1 MPKALPPH
9 PNVRNC
15 THIKVTGQRC
25 GSPALRREFFCYFHT
40 RVIKGV
46 QQRVDM
52 QLHSMALLEDC
63 ESIQLSI
70 MHVVDGLIKGTLDA
84 TRARLIIQALR
95 IAARNAKNVRFDD
108 VHYRAS
114 EQPMVREVPDYA
126 RQYLI
131 EHPELGPALS
141 PSGAGAPTREAETR
155 GSADTPAREAKP
167 NPVVQPEPLAAPE
180 ATQQNTP
187 CSADT
192 PVREAKATNVAE
204 REVPTVAAAQQNDA
218 PIPAIP
224 EPAAERRKPA
234 AHGASRGTNPEND
247 QAPQERKQPQR
258 ESQADELKRVQ
269 AAIAGAER
277 GNWRDLRTVLEFAG
291 LTAGNK
297 EAPPSPAEDGDPS
310 LGFSG

>member
-1 MPKALPPH
+1 MPKPLPPH

-70 MHVVDGLIKGTLDA
+70 MHVVDGLLKGTLDA

-108 VHYRAS
+108 VHYGAS

-126 RQYLI
+126 RQYLS
-131 EHPELGPALS
+131 EHPEFGPPIES
-141 PSGAGAPTREAETR
+141 KKEQINPTPEPEPQPTSDSRSAGAP
-155 GSADTPAREAKP
+155 ARKAAKP
-167 NPVVQPEPLAAPE
+167 VAQP
-180 ATQQNTP
+180 
-187 CSADT
+187 
-192 PVREAKATNVAE
+192 EAKAE
-204 REVPTVAAAQQNDA
+204 PQSAQVNASQESVKT
-218 PIPAIP
+218 
-224 EPAAERRKPA
+224 EPAAERQKNA
-234 AHGASRGTNPEND
+234 AHGASRGTEPEND
-247 QAPQERKQPQR
+247 PAPKERKSPER
-258 ESQADELKRVQ
+258 ELQEKEIERVR

-277 GNWRDLRTVLEFAG
+277 GNWRDLRTVFEFAG
-291 LTAGNK
+291 ITEPSK
-297 EAPPSPAEDGDPS
+297 EATTASESAALEPR
-310 LGFSG
+310 

>member
-1 MPKALPPH
+1 MPKPLPPH

-70 MHVVDGLIKGTLDA
+70 MHVVDGLIKGTLDP

-131 EHPELGPALS
+131 EHPEFGPPIDSKKEQINPTPGPEPQPTPDARS
-141 PSGAGAPTREAETR
+141 AGV
-155 GSADTPAREAKP
+155 PARVAAKAP
-167 NPVVQPEPLAAPE
+167 AQRETKAAP
-180 ATQQNTP
+180 QP
-187 CSADT
+187 
-192 PVREAKATNVAE
+192 
-204 REVPTVAAAQQNDA
+204 AQVNASQESVKT
-218 PIPAIP
+218 
-224 EPAAERRKPA
+224 EPAAERRKNT
-234 AHGASRGTNPEND
+234 AHGASRGTNPANNPAPKEQKTDPSPDNIED
-247 QAPQERKQPQR
+247 LKEYELIKQAK
-258 ESQADELKRVQ
+258 
-269 AAIAGAER
+269 AAIPGAMA
-277 GNWRDLRTVLEFAG
+277 GNWRDLRTVFEFVG
-291 LTAGNK
+291 ITEPGK
-297 EAPPSPAEDGDPS
+297 EATTASESAASEPH
-310 LGFSG
+310 

>member
-1 MPKALPPH
+1 MPKPLPPH

-25 GSPALRREFFCYFHT
+25 GSPALRGEFFCYFHT

-70 MHVVDGLIKGTLDA
+70 MHVVDGLLKGTLDA

-108 VHYRAS
+108 VHYGAS

-131 EHPELGPALS
+131 EHPEFGPPIES
-141 PSGAGAPTREAETR
+141 KKEQINPTPEPEPQPTPDSRSAGAP
-155 GSADTPAREAKP
+155 ARKAAKP
-167 NPVVQPEPLAAPE
+167 VAQP
-180 ATQQNTP
+180 
-187 CSADT
+187 
-192 PVREAKATNVAE
+192 EAKAE
-204 REVPTVAAAQQNDA
+204 PQSAQVNASQESVKT
-218 PIPAIP
+218 
-224 EPAAERRKPA
+224 EPAAERRKNA
-234 AHGASRGTNPEND
+234 AHGVSRGTNPAND
-247 QAPQERKQPQR
+247 PVPQERKSPERELQGERDRASAGGDRRRRARQLARPPHRIRIRRNHGTEQR
-258 ESQADELKRVQ
+258 SHY
-269 AAIAGAER
+269 
-277 GNWRDLRTVLEFAG
+277 
-291 LTAGNK
+291 
-297 EAPPSPAEDGDPS
+297 
-310 LGFSG
+310 GF

>member
-70 MHVVDGLIKGTLDA
+70 MHVVDGLIKGTLDP

-95 IAARNAKNVRFDD
+95 IAARNAKNVRFDAHD
-108 VHYRAS
+108 HGVMA
-114 EQPMVREVPDYA
+114 QPIVREVPDYA

-131 EHPELGPALS
+131 EHPEFGPPLESKKEQINPTPEPQPTPDARS
-141 PSGAGAPTREAETR
+141 AGAP
-155 GSADTPAREAKP
+155 ARVAAK
-167 NPVVQPEPLAAPE
+167 
-180 ATQQNTP
+180 
-187 CSADT
+187 
-192 PVREAKATNVAE
+192 
-204 REVPTVAAAQQNDA
+204 AAAQRDKPEVA
-218 PIPAIP
+218 PQ
-224 EPAAERRKPA
+224 AATGNASQKSETRATQPRSGERTQPTA
-234 AHGASRGTNPEND
+234 QAVGHNPENNP
-247 QAPQERKQPQR
+247 APKERKNPERDLQERDLQEK
-258 ESQADELKRVQ
+258 EIERVQ
-269 AAIAGAER
+269 AAIEGAER
-277 GNWRDLRTVLEFAG
+277 GNWRDLRTVFEFAG
-291 LTAGNK
+291 IAEPNK
-297 EAPPSPAEDGDPS
+297 EAPR
-310 LGFSG
+310 

>member
-1 MPKALPPH
+1 MPKPLPPH

-25 GSPALRREFFCYFHT
+25 GSPALRGEFFCYFHT

-70 MHVVDGLIKGTLDA
+70 MHVVDGLIKGTLDP

-131 EHPELGPALS
+131 EHPEFGPPIDS
-141 PSGAGAPTREAETR
+141 WGAGAP
-155 GSADTPAREAKP
+155 AREAAP
-167 NPVVQPEPLAAPE
+167 STSGPAAV
-180 ATQQNTP
+180 AQ
-187 CSADT
+187 
-192 PVREAKATNVAE
+192 REAKA
-204 REVPTVAAAQQNDA
+204 A
-218 PIPAIP
+218 PQKALQESATP
-224 EPAAERRKPA
+224 ESAAERRKNA
-234 AHGASRGTNPEND
+234 AHGASRGTEPENNP
-247 QAPQERKQPQR
+247 APKERKNPR
-258 ESQADELKRVQ
+258 DPSSDDIEDSKEYELIKQAK
-269 AAIAGAER
+269 AAIPGAMA

-291 LTAGNK
+291 IAEQNK
-297 EAPPSPAEDGDPS
+297 EAPS
-310 LGFSG
+310 

>member
-1 MPKALPPH
+1 MQLLCSQDFTRNPFLFIDLAGTPQPRPNRFIDLGESRVFFQEQFMPKALPPH

-95 IAARNAKNVRFDD
+95 IAARNAKNVRFDAHD
-108 VHYRAS
+108 HGVMA
-114 EQPMVREVPDYA
+114 QPIVREVPDYA

-131 EHPELGPALS
+131 EHPEFGP
-141 PSGAGAPTREAETR
+141 PIDSGA
-155 GSADTPAREAKP
+155 
-167 NPVVQPEPLAAPE
+167 NP
-180 ATQQNTP
+180 
-187 CSADT
+187 CGADT
-192 PVREAKATNVAE
+192 PVREAAKPTAQRETKAVPQPATAKRSPGKCKDIPSRGAAKE
-204 REVPTVAAAQQNDA
+204 RSP
-218 PIPAIP
+218 
-224 EPAAERRKPA
+224 RRKPWD
-234 AHGASRGTNPEND
+234 RT
-247 QAPQERKQPQR
+247 RKQSSS
-258 ESQADELKRVQ
+258 E
-269 AAIAGAER
+269 GAK
-277 GNWRDLRTVLEFAG
+277 DPDRT
-291 LTAGNK
+291 TSRTRKNTN
-297 EAPPSPAEDGDPS
+297 
-310 LGFSG
+310 

>member
-1 MPKALPPH
+1 MHKPLPPH

-70 MHVVDGLIKGTLDA
+70 MYVVDGLLKGTLDA

-95 IAARNAKNVRFDD
+95 IAARNAKNVRFDE
-108 VHYRAS
+108 VHYRS
-114 EQPMVREVPDYA
+114 HEQPMVREVPDYA

-131 EHPELGPALS
+131 EHPEYGPPIS
-141 PSGAGAPTREAETR
+141 QCGAGAP
-155 GSADTPAREAKP
+155 AREDDTKH
-167 NPVVQPEPLAAPE
+167 QSR
-180 ATQQNTP
+180 

-192 PVREAKATNVAE
+192 PVREAETNAVAQREAPAELLVSPQNESDASATAE
-204 REVPTVAAAQQNDA
+204 A
-218 PIPAIP
+218 
-224 EPAAERRKPA
+224 AAERQKNA
-234 AHGASRGTNPEND
+234 AHGASRGTEPEND
-247 QAPQERKQPQR
+247 PAPKERKTDPSSDNLEDSEER
-258 ESQADELKRVQ
+258 ELIKQAE
-269 AAIAGAER
+269 AAIPGAMA

-291 LTAGNK
+291 ITEPNK
-297 EAPPSPAEDGDPS
+297 EAPR
-310 LGFSG
+310 

>member
-1 MPKALPPH
+1 MPKSLPPH

-95 IAARNAKNVRFDD
+95 IAARNAKNVRFDAHD
-108 VHYRAS
+108 HGVMA
-114 EQPMVREVPDYA
+114 QPIVREVPDYA

-131 EHPELGPALS
+131 EHPEFGP
-141 PSGAGAPTREAETR
+141 
-155 GSADTPAREAKP
+155 
-167 NPVVQPEPLAAPE
+167 
-180 ATQQNTP
+180 
-187 CSADT
+187 
-192 PVREAKATNVAE
+192 
-204 REVPTVAAAQQNDA
+204 
-218 PIPAIP
+218 PI
-224 EPAAERRKPA
+224 
-234 AHGASRGTNPEND
+234 D
-247 QAPQERKQPQR
+247 
-258 ESQADELKRVQ
+258 
-269 AAIAGAER
+269 
-277 GNWRDLRTVLEFAG
+277 
-291 LTAGNK
+291 
-297 EAPPSPAEDGDPS
+297 
-310 LGFSG
+310 